1 MRSAVLATLVAAA
14 VLAACSKKE
23 PTPAPTPAAAAAPK
37 AAAPKAAAPK
47 AAAPTPAPAAA
58 AAVRPDTVGAT
69 VGSYTKERVKVLA
82 IDTVTR
88 VVVLE
93 SEDGDTASVK
103 VDPRYT
109 RLNAVR
115 PGDVFVAE
123 YLEAVAV
130 DIRKTGTGPAKM
142 AVRDTI
148 IRLPG
153 DKPTGIAGTVVTA
166 TVEVV
171 GIDLAE
177 QEITIR
183 TARMGDV
190 PVQVDDPDVLSALKV
205 GDHVDVTYVE
215 ALGISFEK

>member
-23 PTPAPTPAAAAAPK
+23 PTPAPTPAASAAPK
-37 AAAPKAAAPK
+37 AAAPKAATPK
-47 AAAPTPAPAAA
+47 VAAPTPAAAA
-58 AAVRPDTVGAT
+58 ARPDTIGAA

-148 IRLPG
+148 VRLPG

-171 GIDLAE
+171 GIDPAE

-183 TARMGDV
+183 TVRMGDV
-190 PVQVDDPDVLSALKV
+190 PVQVDDPDVLSGLKV

>member
-23 PTPAPTPAAAAAPK
+23 PTPAPTPAAAATPK

-47 AAAPTPAPAAA
+47 AAAPAAG
-58 AAVRPDTVGAT
+58 AVRPDTIGAA

-93 SEDGDTASVK
+93 GEDGDTASVK

-115 PGDVFVAE
+115 AGDVFVAE

-130 DIRKTGTGPAKM
+130 DIRKTGTGPVKA

-148 IRLPG
+148 VRLPG

-183 TARMGDV
+183 TVRMGDV
-190 PVQVDDPDVLSALKV
+190 PVQVDDPDVLSGLKV